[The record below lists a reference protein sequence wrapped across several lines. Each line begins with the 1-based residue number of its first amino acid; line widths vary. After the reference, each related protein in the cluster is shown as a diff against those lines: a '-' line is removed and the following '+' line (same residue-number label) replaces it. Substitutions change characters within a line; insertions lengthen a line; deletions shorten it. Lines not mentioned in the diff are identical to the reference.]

1 MAKVKAADF
10 IRQVKQEVVKIT
22 WPKRQEVTV
31 TTIAVFIFVSIAAV
45 FFLCADFVLQ
55 SIVRKILSLGM

>member
-1 MAKVKAADF
+1 MTKIKAFEF

-22 WPKRQEVTV
+22 WPTRQEVTV
-31 TTIAVFIFVSIAAV
+31 TTVAVLIFVSIAAL

-55 SIVRKILSLGM
+55 YLVRKILSLGM